1 MCIGNV
7 AVKLELRQTGV
18 VRGAFSTSHATSHG
32 AFEPLEAPL
41 KLQVT
46 SKVSGFHVSQQLLAC
61 VLPSHCHVEGR
72 LLATEFNNIS
82 IRKPMSMD
90 LTGAR
95 SPLGSKIYVSALLPL
110 IRSENCDDHADS
122 ALSDDFLF
130 AAVTPLSISAR
141 TLGDAR
147 AGFEAAFGSI
157 IMPG

>member
-95 SPLGSKIYVSALLPL
+95 SPLGSKIYLRFCPSLEVKIATTMPIQLSAMISSSLL
-110 IRSENCDDHADS
+110 
-122 ALSDDFLF
+122 
-130 AAVTPLSISAR
+130 
-141 TLGDAR
+141 
-147 AGFEAAFGSI
+147 
-157 IMPG
+157 